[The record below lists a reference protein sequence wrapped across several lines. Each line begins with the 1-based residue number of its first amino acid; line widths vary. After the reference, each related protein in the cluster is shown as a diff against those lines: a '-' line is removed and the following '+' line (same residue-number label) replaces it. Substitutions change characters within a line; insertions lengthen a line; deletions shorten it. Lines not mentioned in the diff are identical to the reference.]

1 MSEDAPQETS
11 ITSAEGIAKFLEKNG
26 LATFLLLPSFTLA
39 GQFLSPAARN
49 TCNFLT
55 VLLIATRLWLL
66 LLTI

>member
-11 ITSAEGIAKFLEKNG
+11 ITSAEGIAKFLEKW
-26 LATFLLLPSFTLA
+26 LATILLQCVLYVGWTS
-39 GQFLSPAARN
+39 FLSPAKRN